1 MASVGKTPRL
11 CVDTGGSAAAQGG
24 GAGGSSEQQHGISEQ
39 PFTPSFS
46 AASVQEEP
54 VLEPVLEPV
63 AKVSEIAAQYL
74 QARKRRL
81 HVDHVARA
89 RHAPVADPRLAN
101 NLHALADLSRPR
113 QQWLRHVPITDLPEP
128 AALDAGSV
136 RVGSGPVHSRV
147 HQQLKEDLQADRV
160 DFDLVLHENEESRR
174 SMAAFRGYL
183 GSLPEEHQVVWNMY
197 HGIRSHPGENAG
209 FTTESTRLQPLQL
222 QAPNAD
228 RAAVTRNRLGDGL
241 YFSSNLCY
249 NFNFGRAGSGF
260 YEVCSNNA
268 VGFLLCY
275 VAPGNYH
282 NVGTGHC
289 QEMSVSPEQCHSR
302 LGVASSKDHSII
314 CCVDQQEAVHVWG
327 ECYIRGVW

>member
-1 MASVGKTPRL
+1 MPTDLLCCRQRISSALGLRLSLATVCVCLQGSLCLCPCNSEKMASVGKTPRL

-209 FTTESTRLQPLQL
+209 FTTELER
-222 QAPNAD
+222 
-228 RAAVTRNRLGDGL
+228 
-241 YFSSNLCY
+241 SSSLR
-249 NFNFGRAGSGF
+249 GRAGCRSSTTPSPRDSGSREAWHR
-260 YEVCSNNA
+260 YRGHRRA
-268 VGFLLCY
+268 VR
-275 VAPGNYH
+275 
-282 NVGTGHC
+282 
-289 QEMSVSPEQCHSR
+289 E
-302 LGVASSKDHSII
+302 
-314 CCVDQQEAVHVWG
+314 
-327 ECYIRGVW
+327 